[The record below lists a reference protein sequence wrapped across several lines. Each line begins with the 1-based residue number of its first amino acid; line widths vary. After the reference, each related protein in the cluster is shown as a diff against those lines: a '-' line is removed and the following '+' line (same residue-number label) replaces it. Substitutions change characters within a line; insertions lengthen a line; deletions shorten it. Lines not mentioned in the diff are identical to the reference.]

1 MLWQTEP
8 RQATIQRGSVRAM
21 KSNQKIVVCVLSIM
35 LLGGCAT
42 QAGDSVP
49 SAALMAGASVVPK
62 ESVAA
67 ERCPESYR
75 MRDSGQGAFHRAI
88 VC

>member
-1 MLWQTEP
+1 
-8 RQATIQRGSVRAM
+8 M
-21 KSNQKIVVCVLSIM
+21 KNSYKILLCALSM
-35 LLGGCAT
+35 MMLGGCAT
-42 QAGDSVP
+42 QGSDGP
-49 SAALMAGASVVPK
+49 PNAALMAGASVVPK

>member
-1 MLWQTEP
+1 MF
-8 RQATIQRGSVRAM
+8 RRGLVRLM
-21 KSNQKIVVCVLSIM
+21 KDSHKILLCALSM
-35 LLGGCAT
+35 VLLGGCAT
-42 QAGDSVP
+42 PGTDGAPNAS
-49 SAALMAGASVVPK
+49 LMAGASVVPK

-75 MRDSGQGAFHRAI
+75 MRDPGQGAFHRAI

>member
-1 MLWQTEP
+1 MSLE
-8 RQATIQRGSVRAM
+8 RDCATRLAQM
-21 KSNQKIVVCVLSIM
+21 KNSQKILLCVLGVI

-42 QAGDSVP
+42 QAGDSP
-49 SAALMAGASVVPK
+49 QNPALMAGTSVVPK

-75 MRDSGQGAFHRAI
+75 MRDSGQGAFHRTI